1 MVLGRK
7 GRAALAALLVV
18 ALIAA
23 VAPAVLAGNNPA
35 APYNL
40 KVGTPDSSST
50 GCLRLTW
57 NVDQPSLVSAFRV
70 YRSEGPESGFKQ
82 VYSDTVDMTSGKLM
96 DHFDSGLKSG
106 ATYYYKVALV
116 GKSGKVTG
124 TTDVARGTLRAKT
137 AATPGGY
144 PGKHIII
151 SIYDQRIYFLENDV
165 LVKSHLC
172 STGVDSK
179 PTPTG
184 VFSIQWHAPLCISE
198 KYGGAYCYWW
208 MNFAPDTGMHALPYN
223 PGSGTWAGASLLG
236 HKASHGCVRQ
246 SYNDAKWAYDWT
258 PDGTRVDV
266 SALHWEAPPPP
277 PAPASGGSA
286 SEGISKAS
294 TDWYLA
300 EGCTSGTFDEYVL
313 MMNPN
318 AAAANVT
325 ASFMKPD
332 GSVVNGSYVVP
343 ALSRYTVHVDNVG
356 GLDNTEVS
364 TKLHSDQPITA
375 ERSMYFKDYKG
386 KDGGTCS
393 AGASATSTEWYLAE
407 GYTGGDFDEYIL
419 ALNPGDSDGTVHIKY
434 MLPGGRNVDRDYAFK
449 AHSRLSVHVDDV
461 PELASTDVSA
471 KVTCEQPIV
480 VERAQYFNYYG
491 KNDGNASTGIT
502 TPAKKWYLA
511 EGYTGGD
518 FDEYV
523 LIQNPGDTATK
534 ANVTFMCSDGV
545 NVKRSYDLA
554 ARSRFSIHVDEIP
567 ELANKE
573 VSTQVDAKANV
584 IVERSMYFVSYGRDG
599 GADAPGVSEA
609 ARFWYLAE
617 GYTGGDYDTYVLV
630 MNPNDTASKVDIS
643 FLKPDGTQVG
653 TSFSVAA
660 HSRYTVHVDAIQGL
674 TDAEFATALTGE
686 KPVICERA
694 MYFSF
699 PKQ

>member
-407 GYTGGDFDEYIL
+407 GYTGGDFDEY
-419 ALNPGDSDGTVHIKY
+419 
-434 MLPGGRNVDRDYAFK
+434 
-449 AHSRLSVHVDDV
+449 
-461 PELASTDVSA
+461 
-471 KVTCEQPIV
+471 
-480 VERAQYFNYYG
+480 
-491 KNDGNASTGIT
+491 
-502 TPAKKWYLA
+502 
-511 EGYTGGD
+511 
-518 FDEYV
+518 V